1 MSDVK
6 PCNCGGAAV
15 VRYHPELTF
24 NYSVRCEST
33 GGGKHKGQAPANY
46 GQTRVGAILAWNRKQ
61 TERCDMAT
69 FARSNPPKEKLTLSD
84 VKCLCGLRLPCNE
97 CIVGTSGFQRYSDY
111 GDAGR
116 RIVLD

>member
-24 NYSVRCEST
+24 NYSVRCERT

-61 TERCDMAT
+61 TDRRESMT
-69 FARSNPPKEKLTLSD
+69 IARTNPPKEKLALSNS
-84 VKCLCGLRLPCNE
+84 KCRCGLRMPCNE
-97 CIVGTSGFQRYSDY
+97 CIVGTSGFQRHSDH